1 MGFGETAE
9 KISRRKFLR
18 YLAYAGAAVGGG
30 TSLVYATAVEPFQF
44 EVTSQRVALPG
55 LDERLSGLR
64 AAQISDL
71 HMGLFISREHLES
84 AVALALAQEPDMLLI
99 TGDCLSAY
107 GDTRRALDDLEA
119 VLGGIADTVPV
130 YAVRG
135 NHDFGKQ
142 PHLLPALFKNL
153 GIHLLVND
161 ILPFRRG
168 DGVVYIAGLDS
179 ATAGNPDIAVL
190 VAAAPADGPAILM
203 AHEPDVADQTAASGK
218 FALQL
223 SGHTHGGQINL
234 PYLGPL
240 VLPSKGRKY
249 VAGLYRV
256 KDMLLY
262 TNRGIGMMHL
272 PARVNCPPE
281 ITVFTFVVDQA
292 LRRPGTWG

>member
-1 MGFGETAE
+1 MSFWETAE

-18 YLAYAGAAVGGG
+18 YLAYAGAAMGGG
-30 TSLVYATAVEPFQF
+30 MGMVYATAVEPYQV
-44 EVTSQRVALPG
+44 EITSQRVLLPG
-55 LDERLSGLR
+55 LHESLNGLR

-84 AVALALAQEPDMLLI
+84 AVALALAQQPDMLLI

-107 GDTRRALDDLEA
+107 GDTKRALADLEA
-119 VLGGIADTVPV
+119 VLGKVTGMVPV

-135 NHDFGKQ
+135 NHDFGRQ
-142 PHLLPALFKNL
+142 PHLLPALFEKL
-153 GIHLLVND
+153 GVHLLVND
-161 ILPFRRG
+161 VLPFRRSA
-168 DGVVYIAGLDS
+168 GVVYIAGMDS
-179 ATAGNPDIAVL
+179 ATAGRPNIARL
-190 VAAAPADGPAILM
+190 VAAAPTDGPVILM
-203 AHEPDVADQTAASGK
+203 AHEPDVADQTAESGK

-234 PYLGPL
+234 PFLGPL

-281 ITVFTFVVDQA
+281 ITMFTFEARRAGDQQPE
-292 LRRPGTWG
+292 R